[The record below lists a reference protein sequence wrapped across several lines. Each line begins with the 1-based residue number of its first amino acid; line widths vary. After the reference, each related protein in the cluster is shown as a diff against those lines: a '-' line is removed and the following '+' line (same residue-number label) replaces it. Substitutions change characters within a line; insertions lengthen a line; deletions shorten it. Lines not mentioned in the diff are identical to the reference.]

1 MANPAFAF
9 LTVTRFDLSGGTPP
23 NPQQIQIS
31 YQGVISDGTNQLD
44 FASSF
49 PYDNTLSQTVNLNSA
64 KDALIAA
71 VADLGYTLTRVNI
84 KFNLQMN

>member
-9 LTVTRFDLSGGTPP
+9 LTVTRFDSTTGS

-31 YQGVISDGTNQLD
+31 YQGVIGDGIQQLD

-49 PYDNTLSQTVNLNSA
+49 MYDNTLSQSVNLSKA

-71 VADLGYTLTRVNI
+71 AAGLGFVGLTKPNVKMNI
-84 KFNLQMN
+84 QFN